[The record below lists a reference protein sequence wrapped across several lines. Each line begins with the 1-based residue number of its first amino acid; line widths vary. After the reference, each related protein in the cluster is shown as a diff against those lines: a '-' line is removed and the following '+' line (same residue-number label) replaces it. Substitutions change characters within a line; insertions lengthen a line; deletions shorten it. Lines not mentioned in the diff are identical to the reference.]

1 MTGTHTDPRV
11 RRLIEGLLD
20 ETPEAPCV
28 EEFCAPFDSARLALR
43 ALMNIRAPGPLPAEW
58 LALQDELLRE
68 ENAARALVPET
79 EGRLSVWRGD
89 ITRLEVDGIVNAAN
103 PAMLGCFAPLHYCI
117 DNAIHSAAG
126 LQLRNECDAIMRGD
140 ALATGDAR
148 VTKAWNLPS
157 RFVIHTVGP
166 IVRGELT
173 AGHEA
178 LLARAY
184 RSVLTAAAANGMR
197 SLALCCVSTGV
208 FGFPAER
215 AAEIAVGETRAFAES
230 TPPARAHRLLRV
242 PRIRRG
248 PLQGAPLMTASDL
261 SRAEDPSEKAL
272 ALVDA
277 LDKADRV
284 LVGAGSGLSASAGLT
299 YSGPRFESAFP
310 DFIDAFGLTD
320 MYSAGFHPFPSPET
334 KWAYWSRHVLL
345 NRYEPGPLPAY
356 RELLSLLE
364 GSDFFVLTTNV
375 DHQFPLAGFPEERL
389 FATQGD
395 YGRFQCSIPC
405 RPETW
410 GNESAIRSMTADQS
424 GLAVPAS
431 SIPRCPW
438 CGAEAMM
445 HLRVDSR
452 FVEDAPWHEAAA
464 RYRDFSARTGRTV
477 YLELGVGMNTPGIIK
492 YPFWQAVHTSP
503 DAVFATLD
511 SHPLVPAGI
520 AERSIALPGD
530 IATSI
535 HELTRARQSA

>member
-1 MTGTHTDPRV
+1 
-11 RRLIEGLLD
+11 
-20 ETPEAPCV
+20 
-28 EEFCAPFDSARLALR
+28 
-43 ALMNIRAPGPLPAEW
+43 
-58 LALQDELLRE
+58 
-68 ENAARALVPET
+68 
-79 EGRLSVWRGD
+79 
-89 ITRLEVDGIVNAAN
+89 
-103 PAMLGCFAPLHYCI
+103 
-117 DNAIHSAAG
+117 
-126 LQLRNECDAIMRGD
+126 
-140 ALATGDAR
+140 
-148 VTKAWNLPS
+148 
-157 RFVIHTVGP
+157 
-166 IVRGELT
+166 
-173 AGHEA
+173 
-178 LLARAY
+178 
-184 RSVLTAAAANGMR
+184 
-197 SLALCCVSTGV
+197 
-208 FGFPAER
+208 
-215 AAEIAVGETRAFAES
+215 
-230 TPPARAHRLLRV
+230 
-242 PRIRRG
+242 
-248 PLQGAPLMTASDL
+248 MTAFDL

-364 GSDFFVLTTNV
+364 GRDFFVLTTNV

-410 GNESAIRSMTADQS
+410 GNESAIRSMAADQS